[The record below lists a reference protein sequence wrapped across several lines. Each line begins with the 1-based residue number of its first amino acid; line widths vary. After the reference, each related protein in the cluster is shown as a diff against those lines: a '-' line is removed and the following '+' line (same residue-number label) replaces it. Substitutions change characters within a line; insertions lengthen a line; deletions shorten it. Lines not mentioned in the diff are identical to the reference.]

1 MYVWYFEQF
10 FFFQLMR
17 LKKKKV
23 SHPSGVSIRGCDDQ
37 AVLIRALSVQRLPQ
51 K

>member
-1 MYVWYFEQF
+1 
-10 FFFQLMR
+10 MR